1 MRIPVSGDGWGSIAS
16 CSRPAQGPQSHPLL
30 RPARW
35 RHPQGAS
42 RTCPRTARGC
52 AARCSRAAGRTGGPI
67 AVPVLQG
74 AWSSSKPLGTSV
86 NPAHRR
92 PLRHCRD
99 AGVVTRHG
107 PTIPDPAAC
116 MPAEPTPPVPIVVK
130 EAITSTD
137 AEPSVSATRRRHP
150 DPERPHLKLCPY
162 LRCRPTPDQIQSR
175 NPHSH
180 RLWPASSGLQN
191 FRMPAGIRNCSGERN
206 DRFPQDG
213 YRLPT

>member
-1 MRIPVSGDGWGSIAS
+1 MRIPVSGDGWGLDRVLLTSRPRASIAS
-16 CSRPAQGPQSHPLL
+16 VTTACSLAPPARCISNMPANCSGLRRPLL
-30 RPARW
+30 P
-35 RHPQGAS
+35 S
-42 RTCPRTARGC
+42 RRSYRRSDRRA
-52 AARCSRAAGRTGGPI
+52 RAAGRMVAIETFGHQRQPRT
-67 AVPVLQG
+67 P
-74 AWSSSKPLGTSV
+74 
-86 NPAHRR
+86 PASA
-92 PLRHCRD
+92 PPPD
-99 AGVVTRHG
+99 AGVVTRHS
-107 PTIPDPAAC
+107 PTIPDPTAC

-150 DPERPHLKLCPY
+150 DPERPHLKLYPY
-162 LRCRPTPDQIQSR
+162 LRCHPTPDQIQSR